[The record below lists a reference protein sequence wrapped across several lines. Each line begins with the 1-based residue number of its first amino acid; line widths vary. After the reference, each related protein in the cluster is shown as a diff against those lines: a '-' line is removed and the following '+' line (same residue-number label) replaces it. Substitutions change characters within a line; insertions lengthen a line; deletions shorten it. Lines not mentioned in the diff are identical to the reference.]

1 VEKKTRILTRLQM
14 AERREGAIQLL
25 QAGEMKQ
32 AQIARY
38 LGVSEAA
45 VSKWKK
51 KLEEEG
57 PQSLELR
64 KATGRPPRLDKFGK
78 LWLLATLENGAAAA
92 GFPVD
97 LWDLEKVNDFIQQEY
112 DVNYSKN
119 YIYELLHDLKWKLP
133 RKRRIGYSQSLSYNA
148 EKQELR
154 VMYKNNLTQ
163 RGKDVTIIF
172 DWSMINEIF
181 EVLGNYFK
189 SDGEG
194 EDNIYRDEPAWW
206 PKFLPQKAQK
216 LVYPG
221 FVIRK
226 FTIVSKSGKNS
237 IKA

>member
-1 VEKKTRILTRLQM
+1 M
-14 AERREGAIQLL
+14 AERREEAIQLL

-64 KATGRPPRLDKFGK
+64 KATGRPPRLDDFDK
-78 LWLLATLENGAAAA
+78 LWLLVKLENGAAAE
-92 GFPVD
+92 GFRVD
-97 LWDLEKVNDFIQQEY
+97 FWDLEKVNKVIQQEFDISY
-112 DVNYSKN
+112 NKN

-133 RKRRIGYSQSLSYNA
+133 RKRGTGFETKFSNNPK
-148 EKQELR
+148 KQELR

-163 RGKDVTIIF
+163 RGKDITIIY
-172 DWSMINEIF
+172 DWSMINEII
-181 EVLGNYFK
+181 EVLENYEK
-189 SDGEG
+189 NRGQRV
-194 EDNIYRDEPAWW
+194 DNIYQDEPVWW
-206 PKFLPQKAQK
+206 PKFLPPVVQK

-221 FVIRK
+221 FVIK
-226 FTIVSKSGKNS
+226 KCSIFHCSASGENGKMDIKNKTLS
-237 IKA
+237 

>member
-1 VEKKTRILTRLQM
+1 M
-14 AERREGAIQLL
+14 AERREEAIQLL

-64 KATGRPPRLDKFGK
+64 KATGRPPRLDEFDK

-97 LWDLEKVNDFIQQEY
+97 LWNLEKVNEFIQQEY
-112 DVNYSKN
+112 DVNYNKN

-133 RKRRIGYSQSLSYNA
+133 RKRRMGYSQRLSIDIG
-148 EKQELR
+148 KQELR
-154 VMYKNNLTQ
+154 VMYKNNLIQ
-163 RGKDVTIIF
+163 RGKDITIIF
-172 DWSMINEIF
+172 DWSIFNEII
-181 EVLGNYFK
+181 EVLENYEK
-189 SDGEG
+189 NRGQRV
-194 EDNIYRDEPAWW
+194 DNIYQDEPAWW
-206 PKFLPQKAQK
+206 PKFLPPVVQK

-221 FVIRK
+221 FVIK
-226 FTIVSKSGKNS
+226 KCSIFHKGKINS
-237 IKA
+237 IKT

>member
-1 VEKKTRILTRLQM
+1 M
-14 AERREGAIQLL
+14 AERREEAIQLL

-64 KATGRPPRLDKFGK
+64 KATGRPPRLDKFDK
-78 LWLLATLENGAAAA
+78 LWLLVKLENGAAAE
-92 GFPVD
+92 GFRVD
-97 LWDLEKVNDFIQQEY
+97 FWDLEKVNKVIQQEF
-112 DVNYSKN
+112 DINYNKN

-133 RKRRIGYSQSLSYNA
+133 RKRKIGYSQSLSINTK
-148 EKQELR
+148 KQELR

-163 RGKDVTIIF
+163 RGKDITIIF
-172 DWSMINEIF
+172 DWSIF
-181 EVLGNYFK
+181 NDISEVLINNLDK
-189 SDGEG
+189 SKEQR
-194 EDNIYRDEPAWW
+194 EDNIYRDEPVWW
-206 PKFLPQKAQK
+206 PKFLPPDAQK

-221 FVIRK
+221 FTIRK
-226 FTIVSKSGKNS
+226 FSSVSKGKKTS
-237 IKA
+237 IKT